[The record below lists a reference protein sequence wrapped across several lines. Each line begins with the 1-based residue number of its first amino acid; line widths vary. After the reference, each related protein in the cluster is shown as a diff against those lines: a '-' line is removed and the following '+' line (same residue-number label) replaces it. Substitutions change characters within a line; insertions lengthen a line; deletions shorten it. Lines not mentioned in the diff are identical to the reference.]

1 MDEHRSWRDII
12 TENPDHSTWYVERFR
27 TLAAEGDDLA
37 GEARFI
43 DAMAPRGG
51 RILDAGCGPGRV
63 GGVLYALDHEV
74 VGVDLDPVLIEA
86 ARQDWPGP
94 RWLVGDLAH
103 LDLPS
108 QGIEEGFDVIVC
120 AGNVMA
126 FVEADSRVE
135 VLRRLGAHLRDRG
148 RLAVGFGANRGYAFD
163 DFRADVAEAG
173 LVTDLELAT
182 WDLRPWRQDSDWLL
196 SVLRAP
202 G

>member
-1 MDEHRSWRDII
+1 VDEHRSWRDII

-163 DFRADVAEAG
+163 DFRAEVAEAG

-182 WDLRPWRQDSDWLL
+182 WDLRPWRPDSDWLL